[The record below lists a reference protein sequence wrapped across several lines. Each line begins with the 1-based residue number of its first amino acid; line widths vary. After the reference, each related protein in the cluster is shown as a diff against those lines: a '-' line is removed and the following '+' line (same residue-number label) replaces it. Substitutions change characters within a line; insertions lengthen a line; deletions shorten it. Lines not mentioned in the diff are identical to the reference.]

1 MKRICFSAIVTTFL
15 LATVALS
22 NTAEAKQGDKNTHA
36 ISKTAKFKKANPG
49 RPPRP
54 QPAARNLRGT
64 QGHHA
69 VMPNPGA
76 ILPLLE
82 YRQKCLDSF
91 WGTCPKPAK

>member
-1 MKRICFSAIVTTFL
+1 MKRAPFFVLAATLL
-15 LATVALS
+15 LANMTFS
-22 NTAEAKQGDKNTHA
+22 NAVEAKQPHNNGHS
-36 ISKTAKFKKANPG
+36 ISKTAKFKKINPT

-54 QPAARNLRGT
+54 RPAARSLSGT
-64 QGHHA
+64 QGHNA